1 MDGGGYAVQIR
12 GQQLDLKPMLGR
24 FFSLGEGS
32 GGVQATQIQDAIA
45 LDVQLERAVG
55 YYATTA
61 FNVDLDMLLRGT
73 NLSRATMSAQF
84 GEGNA
89 LSISTNP
96 TPAGRTMTL
105 AFNDA
110 GTILR
115 LLGVYSQL

>member
-1 MDGGGYAVQIR
+1 
-12 GQQLDLKPMLGR
+12 
-24 FFSLGEGS
+24 
-32 GGVQATQIQDAIA
+32 
-45 LDVQLERAVG
+45 ERAVG

-61 FNVDLDMLLRGT
+61 FNLDLDMLLRGT

-84 GEGNA
+84 SEGNA

-115 LLGVYSQL
+115 LLGVYSQMAGGTGSLVLNTNTASNLEAGQLILRNFSIVDEANVAQILGNHADS